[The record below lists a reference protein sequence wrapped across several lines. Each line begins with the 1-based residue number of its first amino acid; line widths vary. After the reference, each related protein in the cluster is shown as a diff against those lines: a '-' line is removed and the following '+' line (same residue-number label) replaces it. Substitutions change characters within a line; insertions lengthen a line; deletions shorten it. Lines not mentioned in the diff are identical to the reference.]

1 MCCVCDVI
9 VTDRWY
15 PLKHQVSSCAP
26 KPILFPHT
34 WPSARALMRGVLNTA
49 MFPLKH
55 QVVIGK
61 SLVSGPHREARRE
74 QRGPAGI
81 RIARGSSPAAWVGV
95 MV

>member
-1 MCCVCDVI
+1 M
-9 VTDRWY
+9 
-15 PLKHQVSSCAP
+15 PLNQSCFLA
-26 KPILFPHT
+26 LGRH
-34 WPSARALMRGVLNTA
+34 SRGLMRGVLNTA
-49 MFPLKH
+49 IMWKPPLKH